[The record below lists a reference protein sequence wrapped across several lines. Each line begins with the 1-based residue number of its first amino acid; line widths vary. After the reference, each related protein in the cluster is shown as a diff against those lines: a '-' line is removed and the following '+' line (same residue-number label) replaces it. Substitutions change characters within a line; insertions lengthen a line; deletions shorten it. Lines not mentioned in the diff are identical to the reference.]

1 MLQTRLVHRA
11 LKYRFRNDPLEI
23 KTMLEHTPRDGVALD
38 IGAHKGAYLWWLARR
53 VGSNGRAIGVEPQT
67 ELADRLKTAYAKK
80 PWVSIVNAAVST
92 ESGSA
97 TLSIQGEGVSHGATL
112 RQVGEDVKDIR
123 TTQVQTIS
131 MSDLIDQQG
140 VSRLDFIKCD
150 AEGFER
156 AIMQAGSDVLD
167 RFRPSVLIECEL
179 RLGAGCQDP
188 VGELWDVFRP
198 LGYDAKCFYNGDMIP
213 IDSFEYSTHQRDPD
227 DKAHYGNNFILT
239 HPDGPRAV

>member
-150 AEGFER
+150 AEGYER